1 MRSSSPPWERSS
13 ALALTD
19 RAGLVLTVLEA
30 RVLPDRVSDLLRAFE
45 ETRRSALPPFILR
58 SFLLR
63 SDQDQDVWR
72 IMTVFRS
79 REGLD
84 AMRAS
89 GQTPRAVAMFRAA
102 GAEPTFSLFQVIDQ
116 VVNPNPATR

>member
-1 MRSSSPPWERSS
+1 M
-13 ALALTD
+13 
-19 RAGLVLTVLEA
+19 VLTVLEA
-30 RVLPDRVSDLLRAFE
+30 RVSPDRVDDLRRAFE
-45 ETRRSALPPFILR
+45 ETKASPLPPFIVR

-63 SDQDQDVWR
+63 SDHDPQVWR

-79 REGLD
+79 REELE

-102 GAEPTFSLFQVIDQ
+102 GAEPTFALFQIADYLE
-116 VVNPNPATR
+116 NPTLMKT

>member
-1 MRSSSPPWERSS
+1 M
-13 ALALTD
+13 
-19 RAGLVLTVLEA
+19 VLTVLEA
-30 RVLPDRVSDLLRAFE
+30 RVQPRRVPDLLRAFE
-45 ETRRSALPPFILR
+45 EAKISAVPPFILR

-63 SDQDQDVWR
+63 SDQDPDVWR

-79 REGLD
+79 REELD

-102 GAEPTFSLFQVIDQ
+102 GAEPTFSLFNIADQ
-116 VVNPNPATR
+116 LENPSAPKP